1 MGADVDV
8 TLVASSLRKRIA
20 ATAKST
26 SVRERYWADPVLFAE
41 ECIRWPEGQAL
52 APYQAEI
59 MRRLVSDMRVCARGP
74 RGYGKSAGFGLI
86 VPWFAITREL
96 AGKPWKIISTA
107 GGWSQLRDYLWP
119 EIHLWASRIRWDV
132 LGIEPWRRDRE
143 LLTLGIQLRYG
154 SATAA
159 NPKVSAR
166 IEGGH
171 AEQFLYVFD
180 EAKLIPATTWDSAE
194 GSAAST
200 TGGREL
206 RWLAQSS
213 GGDADGR
220 FFDIS
225 MGKVEDWWPRHV
237 TKDEAIAAGRMNP
250 TWAEKMRRLWGE
262 DSPPYQNH
270 VLGNFA
276 STGGEHSVIRLS
288 DVERAVERWRE
299 WDRDGRPGEWPQ
311 TALGVDVGTGN
322 LNRDPATI
330 ARRSGR
336 VIVEVEVLRF
346 KDKYPEMKLVGH
358 VKARLARGG
367 HGVIDGIG
375 QGSGVISRCLEQTL
389 DVRGFIASG
398 KSEAKDKSGL
408 YGFTNQRSQWW
419 WWLREQLADPDCDIA
434 LPDDPILHREL
445 IEPRWGV
452 TSNGRIQVE
461 SKDEVAARL
470 RKLESRKALDE
481 GGSTNRADA
490 VIQAFAEGQS
500 MTTEWKEDDVVIGES
515 ELGDVPELGE
525 EWG

>member
-1 MGADVDV
+1 MRTDGPGSAVARRLSRRFLGA
-8 TLVASSLRKRIA
+8 
-20 ATAKST
+20 AKKT
-26 SVRERYWADPVLFAE
+26 SVVDRYWADPVRFAE
-41 ECIRWPEGQAL
+41 ECIEWPEGERL
-52 APYQAEI
+52 TDYQVDI
-59 MRRLVSDMRVCARGP
+59 DRHLVTERRVCARGP
-74 RGYGKSAGFGLI
+74 RGYGKSAGFAI
-86 VPWFAITREL
+86 VILWFAITREL
-96 AGKPWKIISTA
+96 ARVAWKIVTTA

-119 EIHLWASRIRWDV
+119 EIHLWASRIRWDL

-143 LLTLGIQLRYG
+143 LLTLGIQLKHG
-154 SATAA
+154 SAIAA

-194 GSAAST
+194 GSAASA
-200 TGGREL
+200 TGKREL

-220 FFDIS
+220 FYDIS
-225 MGKVEDWWPRHV
+225 MGKVEGWWPRHV
-237 TKDEAIAAGRMNP
+237 TKDEAIAAGRMDKP
-250 TWAEKMRRLWGE
+250 WAEKMRRLWGE

-276 STGGEHSVIRLS
+276 KTGGDHSVIRYS

-299 WDRDGRPGEWPQ
+299 WNRDGRPGEWPQ
-311 TALGVDVGTGN
+311 SALGVDVGTGN
-322 LNRDPATI
+322 LGRDPATI
-330 ARRSGR
+330 ARRCGR
-336 VIVEVEVLRF
+336 VIAEIEVFRF
-346 KDKYPEMKLVGH
+346 KDQYPEMELVGH
-358 VKARLARGG
+358 VKARLVRGG
-367 HGVIDGIG
+367 HGVVDGIG
-375 QGSGVISRCLEQTL
+375 QGSGVISRCLEQDL

-445 IEPRWGV
+445 IEPRWSV
-452 TSNGRIQVE
+452 TSNSRIQVE

-470 RKLESRKALDE
+470 KKLESRKALDE

-490 VIQAFAEGQS
+490 VIQAFADGQAMS
-500 MTTEWKEDDVVIGES
+500 SVWREEDIVIGES
-515 ELGDVPELGE
+515 EMGE
-525 EWG
+525 APTAAW

>member
-1 MGADVDV
+1 MRTDGSGSAVARRLSQRLLGA
-8 TLVASSLRKRIA
+8 
-20 ATAKST
+20 AKKT
-26 SVRERYWADPVLFAE
+26 SVVDRYWSDPVRFAE
-41 ECIRWPEGQAL
+41 EAFRWPAGQGL
-52 APYQAEI
+52 ATYQAEI
-59 MRRLVSDMRVCARGP
+59 MTRLVSDMRVCARGP

-86 VPWFAITREL
+86 VPWFAVTRDL
-96 AGKPWKIISTA
+96 AGTPWKIITTA
-107 GGWSQLRDYLWP
+107 GGWAQLRDYLWP
-119 EIHLWASRIRWDV
+119 EIHLWVSRIRWEF
-132 LGIEPWRRDRE
+132 LGINPWLRDRE
-143 LLTLGIQLRYG
+143 LLTLAIQLLHG
-154 SATAA
+154 SASAA

-171 AEQFLYVFD
+171 AEQFLYLFD

-194 GSAAST
+194 GSAASA
-200 TGGREL
+200 TGKREL

-299 WDRDGRPGEWPQ
+299 WDRAGRPGEWPQ

-330 ARRSGR
+330 ARRARR
-336 VIVEVEVLRF
+336 VIAEVEVLRF
-346 KDKYPEMKLVGH
+346 VDKYPEMELVGH

-367 HGVIDGIG
+367 HAVVDGIG
-375 QGSGVISRCLEQTL
+375 QGSGVISRCLEQEL

-398 KSEAKDKSGL
+398 KSEEKDRSGL
-408 YGFTNQRSQWW
+408 YGFANQRSQWW
-419 WWLREQLADPDCDIA
+419 WWLREELADPECDIA
-434 LPDDPILHREL
+434 LPDDPILIREL
-445 IEPRWGV
+445 VEPRWGT
-452 TSNGRIQVE
+452 TSNGRILVE
-461 SKDEVAARL
+461 SKEEVAARL

-490 VIQAFAEGQS
+490 VIQAFAEGQA
-500 MTTEWKEDDVVIGES
+500 MAHVWREEDIVIGES
-515 ELGDVPELGE
+515 EMGE
-525 EWG
+525 VSGLEW